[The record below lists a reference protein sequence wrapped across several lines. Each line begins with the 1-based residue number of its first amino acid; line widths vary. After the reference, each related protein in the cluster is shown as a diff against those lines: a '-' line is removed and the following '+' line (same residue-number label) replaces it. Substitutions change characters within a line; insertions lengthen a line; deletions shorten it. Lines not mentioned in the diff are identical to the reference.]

1 MGKKFAQ
8 LMTVFVVGSGTG
20 KPLAFDVA
28 GTAIHERRYEL
39 RRHRAAIES
48 AERSVSD
55 FVEVR
60 GAFEGAIELS
70 PARANAGLAGPA
82 GQHLQQAAV
91 R

>member
-8 LMTVFVVGSGTG
+8 LMTVFVVGKRHW

-28 GTAIHERRYEL
+28 GATIHKRGYEL
-39 RRHRAAIES
+39 RRHGAAIES
-48 AERSVSD
+48 AEWSVSD

-70 PARANAGLAGPA
+70 PARAHAGLAGPA
-82 GQHLQQAAV
+82 SQHLQQAAV